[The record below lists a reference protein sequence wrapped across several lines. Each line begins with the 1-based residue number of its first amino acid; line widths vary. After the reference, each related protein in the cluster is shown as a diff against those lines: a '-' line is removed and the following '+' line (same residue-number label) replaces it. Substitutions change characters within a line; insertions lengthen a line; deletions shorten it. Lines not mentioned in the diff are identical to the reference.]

1 MLLWLMTAQTTK
13 LDPRI
18 RRTKQLLFEAFQNLL
33 AEKSFH
39 LITVQDIA
47 ERSTL
52 NRATFYD
59 HFTDKFALLEA
70 MMGERFATLID
81 ARMAGNDG
89 TCQAALRP
97 LILAACDFLAEVS
110 SGCQKQQRQ
119 FEPIVESQVKTLIRE
134 SLLVGLC
141 SHGAKNPELKA
152 TMVSWAIAGA
162 AFQWSREKKISAEQL
177 ADAVLPTVQTSLQA
191 GD

>member
-1 MLLWLMTAQTTK
+1 MTAEPMK

-18 RRTKQLLFEAFQNLL
+18 RRTRQMLFEAFQVLL
-33 AEKSFH
+33 TEKTFQ

-70 MMGERFATLID
+70 MMGERFETLIA
-81 ARMAGNDG
+81 ARIAGNEG
-89 TCQAALRP
+89 TCEAALRQ

-110 SGCQKQQRQ
+110 SGCQKHQRQ
-119 FEPIVESQVKTLIRE
+119 FEPMVESQVKAVMRE
-134 SLLVGLC
+134 SLLVGLR
-141 SHGAKNPELKA
+141 SRGGQNPELKA
-152 TMVSWAIAGA
+152 TMVSWAITGA
-162 AFQWSREKKISAEQL
+162 ALQWSREKKTSADEL
-177 ADAVLPTVQTSLQA
+177 ADAVLPTVQTVLRA
-191 GD
+191 E